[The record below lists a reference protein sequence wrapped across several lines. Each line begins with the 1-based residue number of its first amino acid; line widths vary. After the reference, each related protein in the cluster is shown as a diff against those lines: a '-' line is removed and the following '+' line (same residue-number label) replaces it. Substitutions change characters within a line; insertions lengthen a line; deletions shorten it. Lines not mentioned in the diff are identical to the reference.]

1 MSQSSDYPR
10 RKNIRLHGYDYS
22 IPANYFITIV
32 IQDRKCLLGNIS
44 NGKMVLSEV
53 GEMVR
58 KTLKDVTD
66 KFEDSEIP
74 HYVIMPNHIHFI
86 IQNTG
91 GDRINEIVRWMKS
104 LSTNRYLKS
113 LRGRGCSHANN
124 KLWQRNYFDH
134 IIRNQHSYDYIANY
148 IFANPQRWKYDKLN
162 IDCVEEPDDI
172 NLRIRMLE

>member
-1 MSQSSDYPR
+1 MSQPSDYPR

-66 KFEDSEIP
+66 KFENSEIP
-74 HYVIMPNHIHFI
+74 HYVIMPNHIHLI

-91 GDRINEIVRWMKS
+91 GDRINEIVRWM
-104 LSTNRYLKS
+104 
-113 LRGRGCSHANN
+113 
-124 KLWQRNYFDH
+124 
-134 IIRNQHSYDYIANY
+134 
-148 IFANPQRWKYDKLN
+148 
-162 IDCVEEPDDI
+162 
-172 NLRIRMLE
+172 

>member
-104 LSTNRYLKS
+104 LSTNRYLNS
-113 LRGRGCSHANN
+113 LKGRGCSHANN

-172 NLRIRMLE
+172 ILRIRMLE

>member
-104 LSTNRYLKS
+104 LSTNRYLKC

>member
-1 MSQSSDYPR
+1 
-10 RKNIRLHGYDYS
+10 
-22 IPANYFITIV
+22 
-32 IQDRKCLLGNIS
+32 
-44 NGKMVLSEV
+44 MVLSEV

-66 KFEDSEIP
+66 KFEDSEIS
-74 HYVIMPNHIHFI
+74 HYVIMPNHFHFI

-104 LSTNRYLKS
+104 LSTNRYLNG
-113 LRGRGCSHANN
+113 LRGRECSHANI

-148 IFANPQRWKYDKLN
+148 IFTNPQCWKYDKLN

-172 NLRIRMLE
+172 NSRIRMLE

>member
-1 MSQSSDYPR
+1 
-10 RKNIRLHGYDYS
+10 
-22 IPANYFITIV
+22 
-32 IQDRKCLLGNIS
+32 
-44 NGKMVLSEV
+44 MVLSEV

-86 IQNTG
+86 IQNIG

-104 LSTNRYLKS
+104 LSTNRYLNG

-148 IFANPQRWKYDKLN
+148 IFTNPQRWKYDKLN
-162 IDCVEEPDDI
+162 IDCIEEPYDI
-172 NLRIRMLE
+172 NSRIRMLE

>member
-66 KFEDSEIP
+66 KFEDSEIS

-104 LSTNRYLKS
+104 LSTNRYLNG

>member
-104 LSTNRYLKS
+104 LSTNRYLNS
-113 LRGRGCSHANN
+113 LKGRGCSHANN
-124 KLWQRNYFDH
+124 QLWQRNYFDH

>member
-1 MSQSSDYPR
+1 MSQFSDYHR
-10 RKNIRLHGYDYS
+10 RKNIRLRGYDYS

-104 LSTNRYLKS
+104 LTTNSYLRSIK
-113 LRGRGCSHANN
+113 GKECTHGYN
-124 KLWQRNYFDH
+124 KLWQRNYYDH

-148 IFANPQRWKYDKLN
+148 IFTNPQRWGYDKLN

-172 NLRIRMLE
+172 NSRIRMLE